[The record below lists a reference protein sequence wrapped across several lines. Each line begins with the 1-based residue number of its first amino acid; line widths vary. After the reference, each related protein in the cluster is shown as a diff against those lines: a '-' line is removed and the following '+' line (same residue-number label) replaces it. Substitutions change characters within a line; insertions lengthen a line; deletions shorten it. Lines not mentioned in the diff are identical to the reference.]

1 MKIIGLKTYKRKI
14 IKNKKG
20 DIIKYLSKKDNFY
33 KKFGEVY
40 FSEIRRNKVKGW
52 NYHKKNNC
60 LLVVPYGKVQFWFI
74 DGRHNSR
81 SRYKEKKITI
91 SKKYHRI
98 ISVPAKVWFSFK
110 SLTSL
115 SIVANCME
123 NVHSNKE
130 TLKSKKIKNHEII
143 N

>member
-1 MKIIGLKTYKRKI
+1 MGISKIKTIKLKIST
-14 IKNKKG
+14 NPKG
-20 DIIKYLSKKDNFY
+20 DVLKYLTRQNKYF

-40 FSEIRRNKVKGW
+40 FTEIKKNKVKGW
-52 NYHKKNNC
+52 NCHKKNNC

-74 DGRHNSR
+74 DGRYNSK

-110 SLTSL
+110 SLTGL

-130 TLKSKKIKNHEII
+130 TLKRKKIKNHEII